1 MTALI
6 SMKGVR
12 KYFPLRRKLFSREP
26 RRFVHAVDGVDL
38 DLAENEVLAL
48 VGESGSGKTTLS
60 QLVLGL
66 QMPTEG
72 RVMWRGSELPTG
84 KSAESLRFRR
94 DVQVVFQD
102 PYGSLN
108 PRKTVRQVIGQPLR
122 LHRVVARNEIE
133 TEVIRLLELVGLR
146 PAHAYI
152 DRFPHEFSGGQRQRI
167 AIARALALKPR
178 LIVADEPVSALDVS
192 IRAQIL
198 NLLVELWREFGIS
211 MLFTTHDLGVVRY
224 IADRVAVMYLGK
236 IVEMA
241 PRRVFFEAPH
251 HPYSRMLLGSALSP
265 NPKAGL
271 GVRALEIKG
280 EPSSPID
287 PPAGCRFRPR
297 CPFAFDR
304 CGIEEPQLREIGPGR
319 VAACHL
325 SVEELATKAERQ
337 SPFLPIKPSTRG
349 KEMRHA

>member
-6 SMKGVR
+6 SLRSVR
-12 KYFPLRRKLFSREP
+12 KLFPLRRKLFSREAH
-26 RRFVHAVDGVDL
+26 RSVHAVDGVDL
-38 DLAENEVLAL
+38 DIAENEVLAL

-60 QLVLGL
+60 QVVLGL
-66 QMPTEG
+66 QAPTEG
-72 RVMWRGSELPTG
+72 RIVWRGREVPTG
-84 KSAESLRFRR
+84 SSADSLTFRR

-108 PRKTVRQVIGQPLR
+108 PRKTVRQVIGNPLR
-122 LHRVVARNEIE
+122 LHRVVERREIE
-133 TEVIRLLELVGLR
+133 GEVIRLLDLVGLR

-152 DRFPHEFSGGQRQRI
+152 ERFPHEFSGGQRQRI

-198 NLLVELWREFGIS
+198 NLLMALRREFGMS

-236 IVEMA
+236 IVELA
-241 PRRVFFEAPH
+241 PRSTFFSDPQ

-271 GVRALEIKG
+271 AGRTLEIKG
-280 EPSSPID
+280 EPPSPID

-297 CPFAFDR
+297 CPFAFER
-304 CGIEEPQLREIGPGR
+304 CLTEEPRLRE
-319 VAACHL
+319 VAPAHTVACHL
-325 SVEELATKAERQ
+325 SVIDAPLNVGSRRDSSHEAIHEGE
-337 SPFLPIKPSTRG
+337 I
-349 KEMRHA
+349 RHV

>member
-12 KYFPLRRKLFSREP
+12 RYFPLGQRLFSRGP
-26 RRFVHAVDGVDL
+26 KRFVHAVDGVDL
-38 DLAENEVLAL
+38 EIAEDEVLAL
-48 VGESGSGKTTLS
+48 VGESGSGKTTLG

-66 QMPTEG
+66 QAPTEG
-72 RVMWRGSELPTG
+72 QILWRGRPLPNG
-84 KSAESLRFRR
+84 SSADSLGFRR

-108 PRKTVRQVIGQPLR
+108 PRKTVRQIIGQPLR
-122 LHRVVARNEIE
+122 LHRIVERNAIE
-133 TEVIRLLELVGLR
+133 SEVIRLLELVGLG

-167 AIARALALKPR
+167 AIARALALKPK

-198 NLLVELWREFGIS
+198 KLLTTVRREFGIS

-236 IVEMA
+236 IVEVA
-241 PRRVFFEAPH
+241 TCEAFFEAPR
-251 HPYSRMLLGSALSP
+251 HPYARMLLGSALSP
-265 NPKAGL
+265 NPNVGL
-271 GVRALEIKG
+271 NGRTLEIKG
-280 EPSSPID
+280 EPPSPID
-287 PPAGCRFRPR
+287 PPSGCRFRPR
-297 CPFAFDR
+297 CSFAFER
-304 CGIEEPQLREIGPGR
+304 CAAEEPRLLEVAPGHS
-319 VAACHL
+319 AACHL
-325 SVEELATKAERQ
+325 SVAELAVKAVNQ
-337 SPFLPIKPSTRG
+337 PSVLPVKPSQRG
-349 KEMRHA
+349 EMRHV

>member
-6 SMKGVR
+6 SMRVIR

-38 DLAENEVLAL
+38 DIAENEVLAL

-60 QLVLGL
+60 QLMLGL
-66 QMPTEG
+66 LAPTEG
-72 RVMWRGSELPTG
+72 QVLWRGREVPTG
-84 KSAESLRFRR
+84 SCAESLRFRR
-94 DVQVVFQD
+94 DVQVIFQD

-133 TEVIRLLELVGLR
+133 AEVVRLLELVGLR

-167 AIARALALKPR
+167 AIARALSLKPR

-198 NLLVELWREFGIS
+198 NLLMTLRREFGIS

-224 IADRVAVMYLGK
+224 VADRVAVMYLGK
-236 IVEMA
+236 VVEVA
-241 PRRVFFEAPH
+241 PRRAFFDAPH

-265 NPKAGL
+265 NPNAGL
-271 GVRALEIKG
+271 AARTLEIKG
-280 EPSSPID
+280 EPSSPINL
-287 PPAGCRFRPR
+287 PAGCRFRPR

-304 CGIEEPQLREIGPGR
+304 CASKEPPLREIAPGHA
-319 VAACHL
+319 AACHL
-325 SVEELATKAERQ
+325 SVADLVARAEKQ
-337 SPFLPIKPSTRG
+337 SPVVPMKPSMRG
-349 KEMRHA
+349 EMRHA

>member
-1 MTALI
+1 MTVLI
-6 SMKGVR
+6 SMRGLR

-26 RRFVHAVDGVDL
+26 ARAVHAVDGVDL
-38 DLAENEVLAL
+38 DIAENEVLAL

-66 QMPTEG
+66 HAPTEG
-72 RVMWRGSELPTG
+72 EVKWRGREVPTG
-84 KSAESLRFRR
+84 SSAESLRFRR

-108 PRKTVRQVIGQPLR
+108 PRKTVRQIIGEPLR
-122 LHRVVARNEIE
+122 LHRVVARGEIE
-133 TEVIRLLELVGLR
+133 AEVVRLLELVGLQ

-167 AIARALALKPR
+167 AIARALALKPQ

-198 NLLVELWREFGIS
+198 NLLTTLRRKFGIS

-236 IVEMA
+236 IVEIA
-241 PRRVFFEAPH
+241 PRRAFFEAPH

-265 NPKAGL
+265 NPNAGL
-271 GVRALEIKG
+271 ASRTLEIKG

-297 CPFAFDR
+297 CPFAFER
-304 CGIEEPQLREIGPGR
+304 CAIEEPPLREIAPAHA
-319 VAACHL
+319 AACHL
-325 SVEELATKAERQ
+325 SVADLAARAEVE
-337 SPFLPIKPSTRG
+337 SPFVPMKPSMRG
-349 KEMRHA
+349 EEMRHV